1 MSVAVKWKS
10 KQIFEQSAA
19 VAAKASSEAKATPI
33 VPKRRSVGP
42 QAHIVKSSLLL
53 ESVEV
58 TPGGRRKHCLS
69 RSSPGGTTR
78 TALYTSPNKAEIM
91 QEMGDDCD
99 DATLDAELESER
111 WSRRRSAM
119 AKVPGQHNDAQR
131 SATARSKRLIGVQA
145 APQKRCDRKPWGYKT
160 GFFERRVIGSVGME
174 PGYGMPGHSWALYWK
189 KSGGTTG
196 DTSSMWS
203 AYFFAESDACRRKE
217 SSVVNS
223 LTFE

>member
-42 QAHIVKSSLLL
+42 QAHTVKSSPLL
-53 ESVEV
+53 ESVEL

-111 WSRRRSAM
+111 WSRRRSAL
-119 AKVPGQHNDAQR
+119 AKVPGQRNDAQR
-131 SATARSKRLIGVQA
+131 SATARSKRAIGVQA

-160 GFFERRVIGSVGME
+160 GFFERRVIERVDGWC
-174 PGYGMPGHSWALYWK
+174 YGHSWASYWK
-189 KSGGTTG
+189 RSGGTTG

-203 AYFFAESDACRRKE
+203 AFSLVESEAIRRKE

>member
-10 KQIFEQSAA
+10 KQIFEQSAT

-42 QAHIVKSSLLL
+42 QAHTVKSSPLL
-53 ESVEV
+53 ESVEL

-99 DATLDAELESER
+99 DATLVAELESER

-119 AKVPGQHNDAQR
+119 AKVPGQRNDAQR
-131 SATARSKRLIGVQA
+131 SATARSKRAIGVQA
-145 APQKRCDRKPWGYKT
+145 APQKRCDRKPWGYTT
-160 GFFERRVIGSVGME
+160 GFFERRVGME
-174 PGYGMPGHSWALYWK
+174 PGCLMPAHYWAAHWK

-196 DTSSMWS
+196 VSSMWS
-203 AYFFAESDACRRKE
+203 AYDAALDAWRRKE
-217 SSVVNS
+217 SSVR
-223 LTFE
+223 FENVQCEIR

>member
-1 MSVAVKWKS
+1 
-10 KQIFEQSAA
+10 
-19 VAAKASSEAKATPI
+19 
-33 VPKRRSVGP
+33 
-42 QAHIVKSSLLL
+42 
-53 ESVEV
+53 
-58 TPGGRRKHCLS
+58 
-69 RSSPGGTTR
+69 
-78 TALYTSPNKAEIM
+78 M

-119 AKVPGQHNDAQR
+119 AKVPGQRNDAQR
-131 SATARSKRLIGVQA
+131 SATARSKRAIGVQA

-160 GFFERRVIGSVGME
+160 GFFERRVRDGDRADVMH
-174 PGYGMPGHSWALYWK
+174 GHSWAHYWK

-203 AYFFAESDACRRKE
+203 AYDLAESDACRRKE